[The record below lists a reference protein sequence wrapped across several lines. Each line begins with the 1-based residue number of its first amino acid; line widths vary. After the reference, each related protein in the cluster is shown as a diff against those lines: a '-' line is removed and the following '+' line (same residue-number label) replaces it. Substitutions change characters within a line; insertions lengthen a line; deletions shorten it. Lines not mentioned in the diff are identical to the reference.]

1 MKETLIQSIEY
12 TEKINPELTINFV
25 KDILEKSKN
34 GIYRVGVKI
43 ADRIIPIDIF
53 PNVFPPKSDYSVS
66 SRSVFEAFGD
76 LKGMEVA
83 DIGSGSGIESI
94 VAVLAGAKHVDASD
108 ISENAVLCSKNNIK
122 LNNLSDK
129 VEVYKGDMFSS
140 LPNKKYD
147 LIIANLPIVD
157 YKPAQESD
165 VTGALYDAGLILHK
179 RLFTEAKGYIK
190 ENGIVTF
197 SHCNLQ
203 SKNTENPDKDFEVLE
218 ALIKENGLEVVGRQV
233 SEALG
238 YKWINY
244 KIKYL
249 S

>member
-1 MKETLIQSIEY
+1 MNETIIQPIEY

-25 KDILEKSKN
+25 KDILEKSKK

-43 ADRIIPIDIF
+43 ADTIIPIDIF

-76 LKGMEVA
+76 LNGMEVA

-94 VAVLAGAKHVDASD
+94 VAVMAGAKHVDATD
-108 ISENAVLCSKNNIK
+108 ISTNAVLCSKNNIK

-129 VEVYKGDMFSS
+129 VEIYQGDMFSS

-165 VTGALYDAGLILHK
+165 VTGALYDADFILHK
-179 RLFTEAKGYIK
+179 RLFTEAKEYLK
-190 ENGIVTF
+190 EGGIMTF

-218 ALIKENGLEVVGRQV
+218 ALIKENGLEIVGRQV

-238 YKWINY
+238 YKWVNY